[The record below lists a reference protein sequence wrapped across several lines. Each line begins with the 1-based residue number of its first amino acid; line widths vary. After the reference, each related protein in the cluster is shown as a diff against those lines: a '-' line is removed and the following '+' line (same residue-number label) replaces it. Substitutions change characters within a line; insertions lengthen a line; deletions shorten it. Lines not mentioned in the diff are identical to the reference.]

1 MTPKARWLLIAAVL
15 IAAGAPPLSAASPSA
30 VVLMYHRVGE
40 EARYATSVSRAQFAA
55 HLADLGSDRFAVLPL
70 AEIVEALRDERAL
83 PARAVGLTLD
93 DGYLSSYRNA
103 WPALRK
109 AGLPFTLFIATDHI
123 DRGLKGYMSWDQLR
137 ALSDS
142 GLVTIGVQGRSH
154 AHLTALSR
162 REARADIRHA
172 IARVEAELGRRP
184 AFFSYPYGEYGSDLR
199 DLVENLD
206 FLAAFGQ
213 QSGALDAAEDR
224 FALPRFALSARHGDP
239 KRLRRIAQAL
249 PLPASKIRPRDLLL
263 SGGANPPTFGFTLA
277 EPEAAGAEVACYFE
291 GKALALKRP
300 SARRIEA
307 RLPRRLEPGRHR
319 INCTQPGP
327 EGRWRWRGALFT
339 VPRN

>member
-1 MTPKARWLLIAAVL
+1 MAAM
-15 IAAGAPPLSAASPSA
+15 AGPTRAEAPSA

-55 HLADLGSDRFAVLPL
+55 HLKDFASDRYTVLPMT
-70 AEIVEALRDERAL
+70 EIVEALQEERAL
-83 PARAVGLTLD
+83 PERTVGLTFD

-123 DRGLKGYMSWDQLR
+123 DQGLKAYMSWDQLR
-137 ALSDS
+137 ELADS
-142 GLVTIGVQGRSH
+142 GLVRIGIQGRSH

-162 REARADIRHA
+162 REARADIVHA
-172 IARVEAELGRRP
+172 IERVEAELGKRP

-199 DLVENLD
+199 DLVEDLD

-213 QSGALDAAEDR
+213 QSGAIDAAEDR
-224 FALPRFALSARHGDP
+224 FALPRFALNARHGDP

-249 PLPASKIRPRDLLL
+249 PLPASKIRPRDPFL
-263 SGGANPPTFGFTLA
+263 SGGPNPPTFAFTLA
-277 EPEAAGAEVACYFE
+277 EPESQGVEVACYFE
-291 GKALALKRP
+291 GKTLDLKRP
-300 SARRIEA
+300 SKRRIEA
-307 RLPRRLEPGRHR
+307 RLPKKLGPGRHR

-339 VPRN
+339 VPR